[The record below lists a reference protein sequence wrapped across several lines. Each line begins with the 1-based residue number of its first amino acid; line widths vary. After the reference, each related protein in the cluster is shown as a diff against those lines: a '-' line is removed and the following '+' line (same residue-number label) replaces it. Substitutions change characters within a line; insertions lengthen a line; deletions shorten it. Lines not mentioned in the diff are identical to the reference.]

1 MLVVVGAVVAI
12 INVLSA
18 PTQGVSASFT
28 VEYEANNVKATVYV
42 DSRTQSENDSA
53 YAGASHAFS
62 ATGAT
67 VTQTLTG
74 NTETLGGY
82 VTVSNTQVFQRYA
95 VYRFTFTN
103 NNPTPLNGGK
113 GLDVSATFNSGTMAN
128 VVLLWIKSS
137 SSTTPTVTSDFSES
151 GNTSWPGGAYTGAVT
166 PTNNTSFTVASNI
179 AGGSSAYLYL
189 FVAIDDVTIP
199 INFNLGS
206 GGTSTLS
213 FTLTSHTS
221 A

>member
-1 MLVVVGAVVAI
+1 MLVVVGTVVAI

-18 PTQGVSASFT
+18 PTQNVSASFT
-28 VEYEANNVKATVYV
+28 VSYAANNVKATVYV
-42 DSRTQSENDSA
+42 DSKTQSENDSA

-62 ATGAT
+62 ATNAT
-67 VTQTLTG
+67 VTQTLSG

-82 VTVSNTQVFQRYA
+82 VTVGNTEVFQRYA

-103 NNPTPLNGGK
+103 NNPTPANGGK
-113 GLDVSATFNSGTMAN
+113 GLDVSATFTRGTMSN
-128 VVLLWIKSS
+128 VVLLWIVP
-137 SSTTPTVTSDFSES
+137 STNPGQTPTVTSTFSES
-151 GNTSWPGGAYTGAVT
+151 GNTSWPGGPYSVT
-166 PTNNTSFTVASNI
+166 KTPDNNGNFTVASNV

-199 INFNLGS
+199 INFTLGS
-206 GGTSTLS
+206 GSTLI
-213 FTLTSHTS
+213 FTLTSHVD